1 MITEPKVETSMEGE
15 QAREKLQTAIGM
27 LTKIA
32 NAVGAHSLIERDR
45 NRLVKDLWLLMPDIE
60 EKLGELARDD
70 IPF

>member
-27 LTKIA
+27 LTSLA
-32 NAVGAHSLIERDR
+32 NIVGSFTLIERDR
-45 NRLVKDLWLLMPDIE
+45 NHFIKQLWLLMPDIE
-60 EKLGELARDD
+60 NKLKELARDD